1 MNQRSNGVKQER
13 NILICGGAGYIGSH
27 MAQWLAEHGH
37 EVTVLDNLST
47 GHREA
52 VRWGDLIEADLL
64 DPASLERAFGGR
76 RFDAVMH
83 FCARSLVGE
92 SVTQPYAYYAN
103 NVTGTLNLLE
113 AMRRHDVGKLV
124 FSSTAAVFGNPI
136 TDAIDEAHP
145 KAPINPYG
153 ASKLMAERFLSDAA
167 QAYGLRSV
175 ALRYFNAAGA
185 LPDHGI
191 GEAHACE
198 THLIPNVLRA
208 ALGQGPSLKIF
219 GNDYDT
225 ADGTCVRDYVHVQD
239 LAQAHALA
247 LNFMDKEEGAH
258 TFNLGNGQGFSVH
271 DVIATAA
278 NVTGLP
284 IPYEVTARREGDP
297 ARLVAASDKARE
309 QLGWA
314 PQWTELAPI
323 IDSAWRWHHDQ
334 PTWSP
339 HHAHNDHPVQ
349 AA

>member
-1 MNQRSNGVKQER
+1 MTH
-13 NILICGGAGYIGSH
+13 ILICGGAGYIGSH
-27 MAQWLAEHGH
+27 MAQWLAERGH
-37 EVTVLDNLST
+37 QITVLDNLST
-47 GHREA
+47 GHRGA
-52 VRWGDLIEADLL
+52 VHWGELIEADLL
-64 DPASLERAFGGR
+64 DPASLDRVFHGR

-113 AMRRHDVGKLV
+113 TMRRHDVGKVV
-124 FSSTAAVFGNPI
+124 FSSTAAVFGNPVSEV
-136 TDAIDEAHP
+136 IDEDHP

-153 ASKLMAERFLSDAA
+153 ASKLMAERVLADAA

-185 LPDHGI
+185 LPEHGI

-208 ALGQGPSLKIF
+208 ALGAGPSLKVF
-219 GNDYDT
+219 GDDYAT

-247 LNFMDKEEGAH
+247 LDYMHGHEGAH
-258 TFNLGNGQGFSVH
+258 AFNLGNGQGFSVR
-271 DVIATAA
+271 DVIATATE
-278 NVTGLP
+278 VSGQD
-284 IPYEVTARREGDP
+284 IPFEIVSRRAGDP
-297 ARLVAASDKARE
+297 ATLVASSGKARE
-309 QLGWA
+309 ALGWK

-323 IDSAWRWHHDQ
+323 IESAWRWHRDQ
-334 PTWSP
+334 PAWSK
-339 HHAHNDHPVQ
+339 AG
-349 AA
+349 